1 MTSFK
6 WYNVRSFVAS
16 ISGLCGSAVTIVG
29 TVFGGVV
36 IAPACGNGSAFQ
48 ESAVGA
54 VLGAGLC
61 ANVTA
66 QADQKCEPDTIVSG
80 NAYVRVDE
88 PDTCVSGASKAD
100 FEKTRLVES
109 VQVANGLEQQAANGV
124 EQKAANGVEQQAAN
138 GVAAV
143 GAAVDL
149 DEQLAVEMDEQFVWG
164 ASEPVMY
171 FDLRSC
177 TYKYSVEQQSAV
189 KQAAAVME
197 QQRNS

>member
-36 IAPACGNGSAFQ
+36 IAPACNNGSAFQ

-61 ANVTA
+61 ANVTT
-66 QADQKCEPDTIVSG
+66 QADQKCESDTIVSG
-80 NAYVRVDE
+80 NVRVDE
-88 PDTCVSGASKAD
+88 PDTCVSGESKAD
-100 FEKTRLVES
+100 FEKTRSVES

-124 EQKAANGVEQQAAN
+124 EQQATNGME
-138 GVAAV
+138 
-143 GAAVDL
+143 AAVDL
-149 DEQLAVEMDEQFVWG
+149 DEQPAVETDEQFVWG
-164 ASEPVMY
+164 LVS
-171 FDLRSC
+171 RSC
-177 TYKYSVEQQSAV
+177 TLTCGHARTNIVWSHT
-189 KQAAAVME
+189 
-197 QQRNS
+197 NG